1 MTNKNKIVTARHLL
15 HTSAID
21 EQPNRGIEDHQEAK
35 AVTKIRLKLMFSNL
49 SNMFVVEIEHGRSSL
64 K

>member
-21 EQPNRGIEDHQEAK
+21 EQPNRGIEDHQEAIGCYK
-35 AVTKIRLKLMFSNL
+35 DTI
-49 SNMFVVEIEHGRSSL
+49 EIDVQQFE
-64 K
+64 